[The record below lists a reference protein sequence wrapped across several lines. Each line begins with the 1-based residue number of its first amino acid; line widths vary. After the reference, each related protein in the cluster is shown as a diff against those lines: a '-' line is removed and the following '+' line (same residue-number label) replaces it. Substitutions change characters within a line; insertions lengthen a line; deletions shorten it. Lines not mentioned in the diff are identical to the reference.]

1 MSAKEPVEM
10 QKFIKVTGI
19 AAPLLQDNVNTDAI
33 IPVPWMK
40 TFGADLR
47 EGLFGRW
54 RYFDGDIHNLVP
66 NPEFVLNRT
75 EYAQACVLVA
85 KRNFG
90 CGSSREQAVWAL
102 LQYGIRVV
110 IAESFGD
117 IFYNNCFN
125 NGLLPIRLPATQLEA
140 FSDIVVANAGRN
152 PMTVDLE
159 NRQITAPDG
168 SFLSFEI
175 DAARRQALLEGLDM
189 IGISLKHEAAIAA
202 FEERDRVSRSWIY
215 PISGTVS
222 GS

>member
-19 AAPLLQDNVNTDAI
+19 AAPLLQDNVDTDAI
-33 IPVPWMK
+33 IPVPWLK
-40 TFGADLR
+40 THGADLR
-47 EGLFGRW
+47 QGLFARW
-54 RYFDGDIHNLVP
+54 RYFEGDIDNLVP

-75 EYAQACVLVA
+75 EYTNTCVLVA

-102 LQYGIRVV
+102 LKFGIRVV

-125 NGLLPIRLPATQLEA
+125 NGLLPIRLPATQLK
-140 FSDIVVANAGRN
+140 IVADSVVTDAGRH

-159 NRQITAPDG
+159 TRQITAPDG
-168 SFLSFEI
+168 AVVSFEI
-175 DAARRQALLEGLDM
+175 DPARRQTLLEGLDM

-202 FEERDRVSRSWIY
+202 FQERDRVSRSWIY
-215 PISGTVS
+215 PGANHDRI
-222 GS
+222 